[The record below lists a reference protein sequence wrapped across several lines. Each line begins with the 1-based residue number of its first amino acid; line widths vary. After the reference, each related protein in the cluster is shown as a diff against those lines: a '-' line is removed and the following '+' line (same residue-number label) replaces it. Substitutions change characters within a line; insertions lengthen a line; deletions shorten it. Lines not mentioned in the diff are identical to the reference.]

1 MKRILFFLPLLFLF
15 ACKPSSEESERPN
28 IIFIITDDQHYDT
41 FGFLGGEVL
50 TPNIDRFSEEGLYFS
65 KAYVASSVC
74 TPSRFTCMTG
84 RYASNN
90 TGKRFLS
97 DYSEEGVPHIA
108 WNLGVEP
115 ELPNV
120 ARVLQSSGYRTG
132 FVGKWHVGGISD
144 HFQRVPPGS
153 DPSDPHI
160 DSILKANHKGYC
172 ERVVKNFGFGYAG
185 AVYNGNPDDD
195 RSLVN
200 SGCNVHN
207 MEWITEAAFDF
218 LESEGEEPFY
228 LYFSPTLLH
237 SPSPLASLKE
247 DPRKSGEGL
256 LEEAITDLLPGRE
269 SVIERT
275 LAAGYPEEAAGANWL
290 DEVIA
295 ALTSKV
301 MELGIEENTL
311 IVYFNDNG
319 METKAKGSCYEGG
332 INVPVMFRWPGT
344 IEPGKSDAFIS
355 NVDFVP
361 TLLELAG
368 AEKPENM
375 LLNGSSLLP
384 LLDGE
389 KPEDWRTSVY
399 SEIGYTRSVTTKDW
413 KYIAF
418 KVPPSVMRTREE
430 RVAEYKPYYEEQTSN
445 QPWLKER
452 FPFNPEAPYYHI
464 GVQAGGYVWEWYRLD
479 PDAAWLDNYFDADQ
493 LYHLAED
500 SLEAVNLAYQPE
512 YAVKLSEMKDLLR
525 EHLKDVPGT
534 FAEMLD

>member
-1 MKRILFFLPLLFLF
+1 MKSILFLLPLLFLF
-15 ACKPSSEESERPN
+15 ACKPSPEDPERPN

-50 TPNIDRFSEEGLYFS
+50 TPNIDKFKEEGLYFS

-84 RYASNN
+84 RYAS
-90 TGKRFLS
+90 TCTSKRFLS
-97 DYSEEGVPHIA
+97 DYSEEGVPKIA

-120 ARVLQSSGYRTG
+120 ARVLQASGYRTG

-144 HFQRVPPGS
+144 HFQRVPQGS

-172 ERVVKNFGFGYAG
+172 ERVVENFGFGYAG

-200 SGCNVHN
+200 SGTNVHN
-207 MEWITEAAFDF
+207 MEWITKAAFDF
-218 LESEGEEPFY
+218 LELGGEKPFY

-247 DPRKSGEGL
+247 DPRKCGEGL
-256 LEEAITDLLPGRE
+256 LVEAIEGLLPNRE
-269 SVIERT
+269 SIIERT

-301 MELGIEENTL
+301 EELGIAENTL
-311 IVYFNDNG
+311 IIYFNDNG
-319 METKAKGSCYEGG
+319 METHAKGSCYEGG
-332 INVPVMFRWPGT
+332 INVPVIFRWPGK
-344 IEPGKSDAFIS
+344 IESGSSEAFIS
-355 NVDFVP
+355 NIDFVP
-361 TLLELAG
+361 TILELAG
-368 AEKPENM
+368 AEKPDEM
-375 LLNGSSLLP
+375 LLNGKSLLP
-384 LLDGE
+384 LLDGN
-389 KPEDWRTSVY
+389 KPEDWRASIY

-430 RVAEYKPYYEEQTSN
+430 RVAEYTPYYEEQISR
-445 QPWLKER
+445 QPSLKER
-452 FPFNPEAPYYHI
+452 YPFNPEAPYYQI

-500 SLEAVNLAYQPE
+500 PLEAVNLADQPE
-512 YAVKLSEMKDLLR
+512 YAAKLAEMKDLLR
-525 EHLKDVPGT
+525 DHLEDVPGN
-534 FAEMLD
+534 FGDLLD